1 MDWHIAIN
9 RSGEWMELDWELIA
23 RWEIGRASDAD
34 RITKQLPEP
43 GSHVHLVKQWLI
55 EAEFFP
61 AKWINRLFSVGG
73 MKWRGHFLQLHA
85 FPKVDLKKEPLFV
98 KAMRVQEKLQI
109 EVLYEDDYCLV
120 LLKPVGMP
128 VHEANERQT
137 AVLDI
142 AAAQYAMSGC
152 EEPFPVRHIHRLDAD
167 TSGAVLY
174 SKNDLAQY
182 RLDEAM
188 RSNQV
193 ERYYIAA
200 VHGVL
205 KKNSGVIK
213 LPIGKD
219 RHISGKRRVAQGGEM
234 AVTHYQCLARG
245 SDCSLA
251 ALQLETGRTHQIR
264 VHMSDMGHP
273 LIGDSLYGGVGNLGH
288 QALHAERLIFPHPI
302 TGRRINVEA
311 PWPDWLKK
319 FAEQMKD

>member
-1 MDWHIAIN
+1 MDWHIALN
-9 RSGEWMELDWELIA
+9 RSGEWLELDWELIA
-23 RWEIGRASDAD
+23 KREIGSTSVAD
-34 RITKQLPEP
+34 RTTKHLPEP
-43 GSHVHLVKQWLI
+43 GSRVHLVKQWLI

-73 MKWRGHFLQLHA
+73 IRWCGRFLQLHA
-85 FPKVDLKKEPLFV
+85 FPEVDLKREPLFV
-98 KAMRVQEKLQI
+98 KAGRMQEKLQI
-109 EVLYEDDYCLV
+109 EILYEDDYCLV
-120 LLKPVGMP
+120 LFKPVGMP

-142 AAAQYAMSGC
+142 AAAQYAMSGS
-152 EEPFPVRHIHRLDAD
+152 ETFPVRHIHRLDAD

-188 RSNQV
+188 RSNRV
-193 ERYYIAA
+193 ERHYIAA

-205 KKNSGVIK
+205 KKNKGVIK
-213 LPIGKD
+213 QSIGKD
-219 RHISGKRRVAQGGEM
+219 RHISGKRRVAPGGEM

-245 SDCSLA
+245 SDSSLA

-264 VHMSDMGHP
+264 VHMSFIGHP
-273 LIGDSLYGGVGNLGH
+273 LIGDSLYGGVGNRLGH

-302 TGRRINVEA
+302 TGQRINVEA
-311 PWPDWLKK
+311 SWPAWLKK